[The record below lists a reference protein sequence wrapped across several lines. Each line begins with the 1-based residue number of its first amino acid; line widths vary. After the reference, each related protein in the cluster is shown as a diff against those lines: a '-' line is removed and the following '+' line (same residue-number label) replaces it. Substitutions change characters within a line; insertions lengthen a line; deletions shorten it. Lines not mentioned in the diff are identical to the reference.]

1 MRIIVLLT
9 VGLSLSSAVLAA
21 DPSCREQAGAEQ
33 AARYVAQ
40 CIEVSPATRPPCN
53 AANPCSLIV
62 DEIKRGCALLTS
74 GAPDFCKAYPP
85 R

>member
-1 MRIIVLLT
+1 MRM
-9 VGLSLSSAVLAA
+9 ALAA
-21 DPSCREQAGAEQ
+21 GLLASPVALAANPSCREPVGAER

-53 AANPCSLIV
+53 AANPCTLIV
-62 DEIKRGCALLTS
+62 EEIKRGCALLTT
-74 GAPDFCKAYPP
+74 GAPDFCKGYPP